1 MKRMGAIIAM
11 MWLAALSSA
20 AAASPGGSAPG
31 QTVDVPSVQETTQV
45 HWGYPVVRI
54 GEDYTL
60 KAADAAREVTVIFGD
75 ATIEGRVDRDVVIVL
90 GSARLAGTAVVGGS
104 LVVVGGSARIADG
117 ARVNEDLFVGGGGL
131 EAAAG
136 FTPGGHSVIIG
147 SARLG
152 GKFEALVPWL
162 TRGLLWGRPIVPELP
177 WVWVVVGL
185 FFLVYLALNIVFDR
199 PIRACATTLAERPL
213 TAFLVGLLVLLLAGP
228 VCLLLA
234 VSVIGIAVVPFVIC
248 ALFVAALLGR
258 IGVARWIG
266 MSVVAETEGNR
277 RQGVRSFA
285 IGAAIVTLA
294 YIVPVLGFVTWT
306 LVGIIGLGAASLAF
320 MRAYRRENPAPPRPV
335 APAVAAAP
343 APAAAVAHEAPHGE
357 AASPLAPPEYA
368 AVANNSLV
376 ALPRAGFLE
385 RLAAFALDVILVSI
399 AMAMFTDLF
408 ESRHGPNPFFLLL
421 LAYHIGFWTW
431 KGTTV
436 GGIICQLRLVR
447 IDGAPLRFGD
457 ALVRGLASIFSLAV
471 LGLGA
476 LWILK
481 DPERQAWHDKI
492 AGTFVVKVPR
502 NWPL

>member
-152 GKFEALVPWL
+152 GKFEALIPWL

-177 WVWVVVGL
+177 WVGAVVGF
-185 FFLVYLALNIVFDR
+185 FFLVCLALNIVFDR

-213 TAFLVGLLVLLLAGP
+213 TAFLAGLLVLLLAGR
-228 VCLLLA
+228 VWLVVA
-234 VSVIGIAVVPFVIC
+234 VGVIGMAVVPFVIC
-248 ALFVAALLGR
+248 ALFVAALVGR

-277 RQGVRSFA
+277 REGVRSFA

-320 MRAYRRENPAPPRPV
+320 MRAYRRENPAPPPPG
-335 APAVAAAP
+335 APPLPAAP
-343 APAAAVAHEAPHGE
+343 APSAAPPPPGPHGG
-357 AASPLAPPEYA
+357 APPP
-368 AVANNSLV
+368 
-376 ALPRAGFLE
+376 LP
-385 RLAAFALDVILVSI
+385 
-399 AMAMFTDLF
+399 
-408 ESRHGPNPFFLLL
+408 PPP
-421 LAYHIGFWTW
+421 
-431 KGTTV
+431 
-436 GGIICQLRLVR
+436 C
-447 IDGAPLRFGD
+447 P
-457 ALVRGLASIFSLAV
+457 
-471 LGLGA
+471 
-476 LWILK
+476 
-481 DPERQAWHDKI
+481 P
-492 AGTFVVKVPR
+492 
-502 NWPL
+502 